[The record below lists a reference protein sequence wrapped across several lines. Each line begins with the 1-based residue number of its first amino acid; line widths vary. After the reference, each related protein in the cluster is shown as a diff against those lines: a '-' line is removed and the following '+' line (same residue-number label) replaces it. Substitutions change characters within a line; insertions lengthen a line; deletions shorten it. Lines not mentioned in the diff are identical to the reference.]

1 MSRSQLVCAPD
12 ESENNDA
19 KPFPEWKARVV
30 PFVRLRNPTGRGS
43 LILVQFRAQRD
54 RLTRATR
61 LETSFDKVNADTVF
75 RRLDKLTAARMY
87 TRASRPFLALPFPL
101 PSLRQPSVCLLRET
115 VGPRDIRRPVILVY
129 DAKANSS
136 RSSARNLPESE
147 LARGGIARDNACRL
161 LALP

>member
-1 MSRSQLVCAPD
+1 MKHLNFTSQFSLLIRSTQQHESPPFPHQSLPDQLANNKVSRSQLVCAPD

-87 TRASRPFLALPFPL
+87 TRASRPFLALP
-101 PSLRQPSVCLLRET
+101 S
-115 VGPRDIRRPVILVY
+115 PR
-129 DAKANSS
+129 
-136 RSSARNLPESE
+136 
-147 LARGGIARDNACRL
+147 
-161 LALP
+161 